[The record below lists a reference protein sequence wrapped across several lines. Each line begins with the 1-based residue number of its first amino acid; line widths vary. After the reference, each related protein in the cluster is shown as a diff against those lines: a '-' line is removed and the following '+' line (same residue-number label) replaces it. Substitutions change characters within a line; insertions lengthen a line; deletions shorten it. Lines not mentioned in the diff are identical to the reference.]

1 MRFQYLVLVL
11 LVLFAVLTAGCVSSP
26 AVDPDA
32 KYQPA
37 GNGWFSNYSQVDNSS
52 YRGSEYVYESN
63 VKYEY
68 NFTLRQ

>member
-52 YRGSEYVYESN
+52 VVNERVYESN
-63 VKYEY
+63 VRYEY

>member
-1 MRFQYLVLVL
+1 MRLQYLVLVL
-11 LVLFAVLTAGCVSSP
+11 LVLFAVFTAGCVSSP
-26 AVDPDA
+26 AVDPDS

-52 YRGSEYVYESN
+52 VVYERVYESN